1 MVRPFKIFYR
11 FASLGFVATRMQAVD
26 FFWLTTY
33 NRWATE
39 IYNQAIEALFKLFAS
54 VKNLTGLKICM
65 AQLELKNVSVK
76 FGGLLALSSL
86 SFTIGGGKIVGL
98 IGPNGAGKT
107 TVFNVLTGVYQ
118 ASEGD
123 VTFNGET
130 LLGKRPYVIFEKGIA
145 RTFQNIRLFSAM
157 TAIENAMVARHCR
170 SKKGIVGAILRT
182 GSQKKEEA
190 YIQEKALEALK
201 FMGVDQYADTVASNL
216 PYGLQ
221 RRLEIAR
228 AIASEPQ
235 VLLLDEPAAGM
246 NPAESSELMKDIS
259 RISQLGIDVLLVE
272 HDMKVVMGVCDH
284 IVCVDHGVKIAEGDS
299 HEIQNNPKVI
309 EAYLGQPAN
318 Q

>member
-1 MVRPFKIFYR
+1 M
-11 FASLGFVATRMQAVD
+11 D
-26 FFWLTTY
+26 D
-33 NRWATE
+33 
-39 IYNQAIEALFKLFAS
+39 
-54 VKNLTGLKICM
+54 
-65 AQLELKNVSVK
+65 
-76 FGGLLALSSL
+76 L
-86 SFTIGGGKIVGL
+86 SFTIGNGRVVGL

-123 VTFNGET
+123 VVFNGESI
-130 LLGKRPYVIFEKGIA
+130 LGKRPYVIFEKGIA

-157 TAIENAMVARHCR
+157 TAVENAMVARHCR
-170 SKKGIVGAILRT
+170 AGKGIFGSILRT
-182 GSQKKEEA
+182 PSQRREEA
-190 YIQEKALEALK
+190 WIKEKAMEALR
-201 FMGVDQYADTVASNL
+201 FMGVDSYADDVASSL

-235 VLLLDEPAAGM
+235 VILLDEPAAGM
-246 NPAESSELMKDIS
+246 NPSESSELMHDIA
-259 RISQLGIDVLLVE
+259 RINDLGIDVLLVE

-284 IVCVDHGVKIAEGDS
+284 IVCVDHGVKIAEGNPSD
-299 HEIQNNPKVI
+299 IQNDPKVI

>member
-1 MVRPFKIFYR
+1 
-11 FASLGFVATRMQAVD
+11 
-26 FFWLTTY
+26 
-33 NRWATE
+33 
-39 IYNQAIEALFKLFAS
+39 
-54 VKNLTGLKICM
+54 M
-65 AQLELKNVSVK
+65 AQLELKKISVR
-76 FGGLLALSSL
+76 FGGLLALSKL
-86 SFTIGGGKIVGL
+86 SFTIGNGRVVGL

-123 VTFNGET
+123 VVFNGESIR
-130 LLGKRPYVIFEKGIA
+130 GKRPYTIFEKGIA

-157 TAIENAMVARHCR
+157 TAVENAMVARHCR
-170 SKKGIVGAILRT
+170 TGKGIIGAILHSP
-182 GSQKKEEA
+182 SQKREEA
-190 YIQEKALEALK
+190 WIREKAMEALK
-201 FMGVDQYADTVASNL
+201 FMGVDKYADTVASNL

-246 NPAESSELMKDIS
+246 NPSESAELMHDIARMKD
-259 RISQLGIDVLLVE
+259 LGIDVLLVE
-272 HDMKVVMGVCDH
+272 HDMKVVMGVCEH
-284 IVCVDHGVKIAEGDS
+284 IVCVDHGVKIAEGTPS
-299 HEIQNNPKVI
+299 EIQNDPNVI